1 MFAIKFLP
9 LLFMIKKLLICTL
22 VGTAIYFVF
31 GWFVFEFLLGNYTSL
46 NTTQLEGFKK
56 SPEQSSLL
64 FLIVSCAA
72 YALLISFILVY
83 LQDIKKLAKAF
94 FFGSIIG
101 VLVAVMADTYWYAT
115 TNFYSNFS
123 VVVFDILAAGVSV
136 GTMSLAIAFV
146 NKKLF

>member
-1 MFAIKFLP
+1 
-9 LLFMIKKLLICTL
+9 MIKKLLITTF

-31 GWFVFEFLLGNYTSL
+31 GWFVFEFVLGNYTSL

-64 FLIVSCAA
+64 FLIVSCTA
-72 YALLISFILVY
+72 YAVLMSYILVNH
-83 LQDIKKLAKAF
+83 LNIKNLAKAF
-94 FFGSIIG
+94 LIGSTVG

-123 VVVFDILAAGVSV
+123 VVVFDILGAGISV
-136 GTMSLAIAFV
+136 GTMGLAIAFV
-146 NKKLF
+146 NKKLV